1 MRSHWRNT
9 GIIRQEEGRVHGVS
23 ALLHWCP
30 YLSHSIPRWCN
41 GYSRACT
48 CESVC
53 VCRCVRALARKRH
66 SEAEFFIESG
76 GLQCPCDPCLP
87 AVSRPGNKSSTGR
100 MRVKQG
106 SEDGGGKIW
115 SSRRCFRSS
124 SFLWITMW
132 RALARR
138 WRRTRRTFVPSH
150 KTHTIG
156 TTLKTCTILFVLL
169 RYELFPSCE
178 SRVVTLFKVIC
189 KLVKLCWQKAWVN
202 PVVWRTSSCFTSLL
216 STFRDRLQ
224 PSCQF

>member
-1 MRSHWRNT
+1 MYTACLPSCIDVRTYRIPSPGDVTAT
-9 GIIRQEEGRVHGVS
+9 GVRARASLCACVGVCVRWLEKDTPRQSFSSNQVVCNVRAILVCPLCHVPATSAALGEWGSNRVLRTEEEKSGQVEDVF
-23 ALLHWCP
+23 ALL
-30 YLSHSIPRWCN
+30 L
-41 GYSRACT
+41 
-48 CESVC
+48 
-53 VCRCVRALARKRH
+53 
-66 SEAEFFIESG
+66 
-76 GLQCPCDPCLP
+76 
-87 AVSRPGNKSSTGR
+87 
-100 MRVKQG
+100 
-106 SEDGGGKIW
+106 
-115 SSRRCFRSS
+115 
-124 SFLWITMW
+124 FLWITMW

-216 STFRDRLQ
+216 STFRDSRLQ